1 MKFIDKDLKAVQE
14 ARVLMEE
21 AAEAKKTLALFE
33 QKKLDRIAACMMD
46 ALELKL
52 EQLAE
57 EAVRETGYGDAK
69 DQLLQA
75 KLLIKKMRK
84 TLEPMKCVGVLST
97 DEAQGVL
104 EIGVPMGVIAAA
116 APAVSPVAAVLSAA
130 VCAVKSG
137 NAIVFAPHP
146 RAVKTT
152 VRTVHILEE
161 AALEAGLVR
170 GALSCSETAAKEGAI
185 ELLSHPET
193 NLILNMGERPLLE
206 ACSRTGCPVLYGG
219 IAPGPVFIEKTAD
232 ISRAAACITDSRG
245 FNCGTGAGSEQYVVA
260 DRQIAA
266 QVKEELIRHGAYF
279 MTETEQKQLTA
290 FLGLEKGTGLPDKEF
305 IGKTAAW
312 LAQKAGFAV
321 PEHTKVLVSEQSYI
335 TDFNPYAKGLLCPVL
350 AFYIEEDWIHACEKC
365 IELLVGESRGNTL
378 TIHSQDPEVIRQ
390 FALKKPVGRVLI
402 NTPAVWGAMGV
413 TTDLFPTVIL
423 GSVTS
428 KEGITAENV
437 SPLHMI
443 YRRKAAFG
451 IHGLCS

>member
-33 QKKLDRIAACMMD
+33 QKKLDGIAAHMME
-46 ALELKL
+46 AIEPKL
-52 EQLAE
+52 EQLTQ
-57 EAVRETGYGDAK
+57 EAVRETGYGDAA

-75 KLLIKKMRK
+75 KALLHRMKKSFAS
-84 TLEPMKCVGVLST
+84 MKCVGVLST
-97 DEAQGVL
+97 DADQGIL
-104 EIGVPMGVIAAA
+104 EIGVPMGVIAAIV
-116 APAVSPVAAVLSAA
+116 PAISPVAAVLCAA

-137 NAIVFAPHP
+137 NVIVFTPHP

-152 VRTVHILEE
+152 VHTARVLEE
-161 AALEAGLVR
+161 AALEAGLIR
-170 GALSCSETAAKEGAI
+170 GALSCAETAAKAGALQ
-185 ELLSHPET
+185 LLSHSET
-193 NLILNMGERPLLE
+193 NLVLNMGEPGLLD
-206 ACSRTGCPVLYGG
+206 ACSHTGCPVLYGG
-219 IAPGPVFIEKTAD
+219 ITPGPVFIEKTAD
-232 ISRAAACITDSRG
+232 IQKAAACITASRG

-260 DRQIAA
+260 DRRIA
-266 QVKEELIRHGAYF
+266 QHLKEELIRHGAYF
-279 MTETEQKQLTA
+279 MTETEQKQLTVL
-290 FLGLEKGTGLPDKEF
+290 LGLEKGGCFEGKEF
-305 IGKTAAW
+305 IGKSAVW
-312 LAQKAGFAV
+312 LARKAGFTV
-321 PEHTKVLVSEQSYI
+321 PDTTKVLVSEQSYI
-335 TDFNPYAKGLLCPVL
+335 TDFNPYAKGLLCPIL

-378 TIHSQDPEVIRQ
+378 TIHSQDPQVIRQ

-451 IHGLCS
+451 VHECCP

>member
-33 QKKLDRIAACMMD
+33 QKKLNRIAACMMD

-52 EQLAE
+52 EQLTE

-350 AFYIEEDWIHACEKC
+350 AFYIEEDWIHACENVLSFWWEKA
-365 IELLVGESRGNTL
+365 GA
-378 TIHSQDPEVIRQ
+378 IRLP
-390 FALKKPVGRVLI
+390 FIRRIRKS
-402 NTPAVWGAMGV
+402 
-413 TTDLFPTVIL
+413 F
-423 GSVTS
+423 GSL
-428 KEGITAENV
+428 
-437 SPLHMI
+437 P
-443 YRRKAAFG
+443 
-451 IHGLCS
+451 

>member
-52 EQLAE
+52 EQLTE

-219 IAPGPVFIEKTAD
+219 IAPGPVFIEKTAG
-232 ISRAAACITDSRG
+232 IS
-245 FNCGTGAGSEQYVVA
+245 
-260 DRQIAA
+260 
-266 QVKEELIRHGAYF
+266 
-279 MTETEQKQLTA
+279 
-290 FLGLEKGTGLPDKEF
+290 
-305 IGKTAAW
+305 
-312 LAQKAGFAV
+312 
-321 PEHTKVLVSEQSYI
+321 
-335 TDFNPYAKGLLCPVL
+335 
-350 AFYIEEDWIHACEKC
+350 
-365 IELLVGESRGNTL
+365 
-378 TIHSQDPEVIRQ
+378 
-390 FALKKPVGRVLI
+390 
-402 NTPAVWGAMGV
+402 
-413 TTDLFPTVIL
+413 
-423 GSVTS
+423 
-428 KEGITAENV
+428 
-437 SPLHMI
+437 
-443 YRRKAAFG
+443 
-451 IHGLCS
+451 

>member
-52 EQLAE
+52 EQLTE

-279 MTETEQKQLTA
+279 MTETEQKQL
-290 FLGLEKGTGLPDKEF
+290 
-305 IGKTAAW
+305 
-312 LAQKAGFAV
+312 AQKAGFAV